1 MRRMIITGVLA
12 ATTICGA
19 LGAVSALAG
28 NGNGPGTNGH
38 NEAMSPSG
46 SQWV

>member
-1 MRRMIITGVLA
+1 MRRMIITGLLA

-28 NGNGPGTNGH
+28 NAPRTHGH
-38 NEAMSPSG
+38 NVAMSPSG

>member
-1 MRRMIITGVLA
+1 MRRMLITGLLA

-19 LGAVSALAG
+19 LGAASALAG
-28 NGNGPGTNGH
+28 NGNGLGANGH
-38 NEAMSPSG
+38 SETRSPSG